1 MRLPQRRCVGADA
14 NPQGNASNM
23 TDDWNDY
30 ADGWDDNS
38 DVRRYASRAFTTL
51 DEHLDICGENW
62 RSKRVLDFGCGTGLL
77 AEKIAPYVAEVVA
90 VDTSENM
97 IAVLQAKNLRN
108 VRAVHGDILT
118 GDVPEVEN
126 GFSDFDL
133 ICASSVCAFLP
144 DYSGA
149 VAVLAGLLNKGG
161 HFVQWD
167 WQASDDDG
175 FGLTLKQMK
184 AALEAARF
192 GSIRVERAFEL
203 KSDAGTMPVLIGAGI
218 RNAE

>member
-1 MRLPQRRCVGADA
+1 
-14 NPQGNASNM
+14 M

-30 ADGWDDNS
+30 ADGWDDND

-51 DEHLDICGENW
+51 DEHLDIRGKYW

-77 AEKIAPYVAEVVA
+77 AEKIAPFVEEVVA

-97 IAVLQAKNLRN
+97 IAVLQEKQLHN
-108 VRAVHGDILT
+108 VRAVHGDILA
-118 GDVPEVEN
+118 GDVSGLEN

-167 WQASDDDG
+167 WHASDDDG
-175 FGLTLKQMK
+175 FGLTPNQMK
-184 AALEAARF
+184 AALEAATL
-192 GSIRVERAFEL
+192 GSIRVEQIFEF
-203 KSDAGTMPVLIGAGI
+203 KSEEQVMPVLIGAGV
-218 RNAE
+218 RNTE

>member
-1 MRLPQRRCVGADA
+1 
-14 NPQGNASNM
+14 M
-23 TDDWNDY
+23 THDWNDY
-30 ADGWDDNS
+30 ADCWDDNS
-38 DVRRYASRAFTTL
+38 DVRRYANHAFASL
-51 DEHLDICGENW
+51 HEHQDIRGKNW

-77 AEKIAPYVAEVVA
+77 AEKIAPHVEEVVA

-108 VRAVHGDILT
+108 VRAVHGDILA
-118 GDVPEVEN
+118 GNVPELEN
-126 GFSDFDL
+126 AFSGFDL
-133 ICASSVCAFLP
+133 ICASSVCAFVP

-167 WQASDDDG
+167 WQASDGDG
-175 FGLTLKQMK
+175 FGLTPHQMK
-184 AALEAARF
+184 AALEAARL
-192 GSIRVERAFEL
+192 GSIRVERIFEF
-203 KSDAGTMPVLIGAGI
+203 KSDEQVMPVLIGAGV

>member
-1 MRLPQRRCVGADA
+1 
-14 NPQGNASNM
+14 M

-30 ADGWDDNS
+30 ADGWDENS
-38 DVRRYASRAFTTL
+38 DVRRYARRAFASL
-51 DEHLDICGENW
+51 DDHLSLRGKDW

-77 AEKIAPYVAEVVA
+77 TEQIASHVEEVVA

-97 IAVLQAKNLRN
+97 IVVLQEKQLHN
-108 VRAVHGDILT
+108 VRAVHGDILA

-126 GFSDFDL
+126 GFSGFDL

-175 FGLTLKQMK
+175 FGLTLNQMK
-184 AALEAARF
+184 AALEAARL
-192 GSIRVERAFEL
+192 GSLRVERIFEF
-203 KSDAGTMPVLIGAGI
+203 KSDEQIMPVLIGAGV
-218 RNAE
+218 RNTD

>member
-1 MRLPQRRCVGADA
+1 
-14 NPQGNASNM
+14 M

-51 DEHLDICGENW
+51 DEHLDIRGKNW

-77 AEKIAPYVAEVVA
+77 AERIAPHVEEVVA

-97 IAVLQAKNLRN
+97 IAVLQAKNLPN
-108 VRAVHGDILT
+108 VRAVHGDMLAGNVQDLET
-118 GDVPEVEN
+118 GVP
-126 GFSDFDL
+126 GFDL

-144 DYSGA
+144 DYNGA

-175 FGLTLKQMK
+175 FGLTLQQMK
-184 AALEAARF
+184 TALEATRL
-192 GSIRVERAFEL
+192 GSIRVERIFEF
-203 KSDAGTMPVLIGAGI
+203 KSDEKVMPVLIGAGV
-218 RNAE
+218 RNTE

>member
-1 MRLPQRRCVGADA
+1 
-14 NPQGNASNM
+14 M

-38 DVRRYASRAFTTL
+38 DVRYYASRAFASL
-51 DEHLDICGENW
+51 DEHLNLCGKNW

-77 AEKIAPYVAEVVA
+77 AEKVAPHVKEVVA
-90 VDTSENM
+90 VDTSEKM
-97 IAVLQAKNLRN
+97 IAVLKAKNLPN
-108 VRAVHGDILT
+108 VRAVHGDMLA
-118 GDVPEVEN
+118 GNVQEVEI
-126 GFSDFDL
+126 GFSGFDL

-167 WQASDDDG
+167 WQASDEGG
-175 FGLTLKQMK
+175 FGLTLHQMK
-184 AALEAARF
+184 AALEAAPL
-192 GSIRVERAFEL
+192 GSIRVERIFEFN
-203 KSDAGTMPVLIGAGI
+203 SDEQVMPVLIGAGV
-218 RNAE
+218 RNTA

>member
-1 MRLPQRRCVGADA
+1 
-14 NPQGNASNM
+14 M

-38 DVRRYASRAFTTL
+38 DVRRYANHAFASL
-51 DEHLDICGENW
+51 DDHLNLRGKDW

-77 AEKIAPYVAEVVA
+77 AEKIAPHVAEVFA

-97 IAVLQAKNLRN
+97 IDVLQNKQLHN
-108 VRAVHGDILT
+108 VRAVHGDMLA
-118 GDVPEVEN
+118 GDVPELGNE
-126 GFSDFDL
+126 FSEFDL

-175 FGLTLKQMK
+175 FGLTLNQMK
-184 AALEAARF
+184 AALEAARL
-192 GSIRVERAFEL
+192 GSIRVEQVFEIN
-203 KSDAGTMPVLIGAGI
+203 SDARTMPVLMGAGI
-218 RNAE
+218 RNPE

>member
-1 MRLPQRRCVGADA
+1 
-14 NPQGNASNM
+14 M

-38 DVRRYASRAFTTL
+38 DVRRYASCAFTTL
-51 DEHLDICGENW
+51 DEHLDIRGKNW

-77 AEKIAPYVAEVVA
+77 AEKIAPHVEEVVA

-97 IAVLQAKNLRN
+97 IAVLQEKQLQN
-108 VRAVHGDILT
+108 VRAVHGDILA
-118 GDVPEVEN
+118 GGVPELEN
-126 GFSDFDL
+126 GFSEFDL

-144 DYSGA
+144 DYNGA

-184 AALEAARF
+184 AALEAARL
-192 GSIRVERAFEL
+192 GSIRAERIFEF
-203 KSDAGTMPVLIGAGI
+203 KSDEQVMPVLIGAGI
-218 RNAE
+218 RNTE